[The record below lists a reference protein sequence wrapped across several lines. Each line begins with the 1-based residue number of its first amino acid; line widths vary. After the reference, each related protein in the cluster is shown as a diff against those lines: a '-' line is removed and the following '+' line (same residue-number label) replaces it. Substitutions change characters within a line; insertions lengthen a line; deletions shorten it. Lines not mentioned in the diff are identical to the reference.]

1 MILVSDR
8 KFLLLLI
15 ATFLAL
21 QLPFVPTAFRVDE
34 PTFIRLGQQAE
45 RSPADPY
52 GFQINWLGLDEE
64 AFHVLANPPGV
75 PLWLAAAGR
84 TFGWSETSLHLSM
97 LPFGVLA
104 LVGIWILAGELGVDR
119 RAAALLTA
127 VSPAFFLGSQVVM
140 PDVAMLAMMNL
151 AVGLALRYRRT
162 GSGLAAALGGLCG
175 SLAPV
180 VKYNGVIAG
189 AVVGVIW
196 ILSKERRRG
205 LVLLAAA
212 PALGLAAWSVWSL
225 AVYGRA
231 HVLVM
236 AEFQGEGITNIFSA
250 MVAYVGLAMLPL
262 AVAAPGLPDAGS
274 RRIVNAATL
283 GGFALMWA
291 GAWLILG
298 FGPWAAL
305 AYGLSAAVAFRYGMI
320 GVELAASWLRARDRD
335 GLVLIAWAVIGIWF
349 QFGLLFSSARYL
361 LPLLPPALLMILR
374 ARLID
379 SRSPWFRVAVAVS
392 AALALAIAIGDAR
405 LANLSRDFV
414 REVVVPER
422 ARYEG
427 RFFFDGH
434 WGFQY
439 YCEEAGGRS
448 LNFWKQ
454 EKWRDGDFVA
464 IAMNPFPEHTRP
476 QPGRGIRFESRGWK
490 LSPHWPVRTIDCAV
504 PANFYGPGLR
514 QCRGPALPWGFATGP
529 SDTFELFVAT
539 ERVRGDA
546 RAR

>member
-1 MILVSDR
+1 MTLVSDR

-21 QLPFVPTAFRVDE
+21 QLPFVSTAFRLDE
-34 PTFIRLGQQAE
+34 PTIIRIGQQAE

-52 GFQINWLGLDEE
+52 GFQLNWLGLDED
-64 AFHVLANPPGV
+64 AFHVLANPPAV

-84 TFGWSETSLHLSM
+84 TFGWSETSLHVSM

-104 LVGIWILAGELGVDR
+104 LLGIWILAGELGADR

-162 GSGLAAALGGLCG
+162 GSGLAAAAGMLCG
-175 SLAPV
+175 FLAPV
-180 VKYNGVIAG
+180 AKYNGVIAG

-196 ILSKERRRG
+196 ILSKERRKG
-205 LVLLAAA
+205 LFLLAVA
-212 PALGLAAWSVWSL
+212 PALGLAAWSLWSL

-236 AEFQGEGITNIFSA
+236 AEFEGEGVTNIFSA
-250 MVAYVGLAMLPL
+250 MVAYVGLAILPL
-262 AVAAPGLPDAGS
+262 AAAFPRSPSPGS
-274 RRIVNAATL
+274 RRILNAVTL
-283 GGFALMWA
+283 AGFALMWA
-291 GAWLILG
+291 GAWAILG

-305 AYGLSAAVAFRYGMI
+305 AYGFSAAVAFRYGMI
-320 GVELAASWLRARDRD
+320 GLELAAGWLRTRDLD
-335 GLVLIAWAVIGIWF
+335 GLVLIAWVGIGVWF

-361 LPLLPPALLMILR
+361 LPLLPPAVLLVLR

-379 SRSPWFRVAVAVS
+379 SRSPWFRGAVVVS
-392 AALALAIAIGDAR
+392 AALSLAIAIGDAR

-414 REVVVPER
+414 RDVVVPER
-422 ARYEG
+422 AKHDG

-439 YCEEAGGRS
+439 YCEEAGGRG

-454 EKWRDGDFVA
+454 EKWRDDDFVA

-476 QPGRGIRFESRGWK
+476 QAGRGIRFESQVWK

-529 SDTFELFVAT
+529 SDTFELFVAAV
-539 ERVRGDA
+539 RDRGDD
-546 RAR
+546 RAP